1 MNLNTSSQLSAAME
15 TKAVFERKVALT
27 PRDLNRVAKKIS
39 IDDLIVEKL
48 AADMEGKCSQH
59 GWVIPGSLQ
68 VLSRSM
74 CQSEPGRFTGS
85 MVSWVQFEAR
95 VYYPIDGIVITGDVI
110 KKNKM
115 GMFVLYNDAI
125 QIMIPRDLHLGD
137 EEYDGVDVNDSV
149 QVEIKKS
156 RFQVNDP
163 YILSVGVFKGYA
175 DVANEGAAA
184 AAAAASRTIPVE
196 GDEEFALE
204 PVPEPVPEPDAGASG
219 MQIDLDLDA

>member
-1 MNLNTSSQLSAAME
+1 ME

-27 PRDLNRVAKKIS
+27 PRDLNRVAKKVS

-95 VYYPIDGIVITGDVI
+95 VYYPIDGMVITGDVI

-115 GMFVLYNDAI
+115 GMFVMYNDAI
-125 QIMIPRDLHLGD
+125 QIMVPRDLHLGD
-137 EEYDGVDVNDSV
+137 EAYDGVDVNDTV

-175 DVANEGAAA
+175 EAGAEDGAAA
-184 AAAAASRTIPVE
+184 AAAPAIPVE
-196 GDEEFALE
+196 GDEAFAVEGPEVDVEVE
-204 PVPEPVPEPDAGASG
+204 PVAAAVAATPAPG
-219 MQIDLDLDA
+219 MEIDLDLDE

>member
-1 MNLNTSSQLSAAME
+1 ME

-27 PRDLNRVAKKIS
+27 PRDLNRVAKKVS

-95 VYYPIDGIVITGDVI
+95 VYYPIDGMVITGDVI

-115 GMFVLYNDAI
+115 GMFVMYNDAI
-125 QIMIPRDLHLGD
+125 QIMVPRDLHLGD
-137 EEYDGVDVNDSV
+137 EEYDGVDVNDTV

-175 DVANEGAAA
+175 EAGVEVGAAA
-184 AAAAASRTIPVE
+184 AAAPAIPVE
-196 GDEEFALE
+196 GDEAFAVEGPEENAEAAEEVE
-204 PVPEPVPEPDAGASG
+204 PATAAAAATPAPG
-219 MQIDLDLDA
+219 MEIDLDLDE